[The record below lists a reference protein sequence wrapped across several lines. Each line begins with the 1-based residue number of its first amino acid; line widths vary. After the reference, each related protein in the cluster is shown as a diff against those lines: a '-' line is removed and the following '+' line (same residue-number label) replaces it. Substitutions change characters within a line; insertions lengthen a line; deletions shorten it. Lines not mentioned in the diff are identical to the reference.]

1 MIIPPY
7 LKAGDE
13 VIIIASARK
22 ISSEEL
28 APAIEKLNNAGL
40 TVILGKHI
48 FEIENQFDGTD
59 QQRTHDLQWALDHP
73 TAKAIVFARGG
84 YGTVRLINSID
95 FSQFKKN
102 PKWIVGYSDI
112 TVLHNAILNI
122 GISTMHATMAF
133 SFSKNEES
141 TTSLI
146 NTLLGIHKCIS
157 CEASI
162 YNKNGIAN
170 AEIVGGNLSI
180 LYSIAGTPYDIDTTN
195 KILFIEDLDEYLY
208 HIDRMMMQLKLS
220 GKLSNLKGIII
231 GGMSD
236 MRDNTIPFGKTA
248 EEIISEAVKEYNY
261 PVCFNFPAGHIEKN
275 LAIVFGKTALLNVE
289 ANQSTLSYL

>member
-48 FEIENQFDGTD
+48 FEIENQFAGTD

-122 GISTMHATMAF
+122 GIATIHATMAF

-146 NTLLGIHKCIS
+146 NTLLGIHKSIS
-157 CEASI
+157 YEASI
-162 YNKNGIAN
+162 YNKTGLAN

-220 GKLSNLKGIII
+220 GKLSNLKGLII

-236 MRDNTIPFGKTA
+236 MRDNTIPFGKTT

>member
-48 FEIENQFDGTD
+48 FEIENQFAGTD

-102 PKWIVGYSDI
+102 PK
-112 TVLHNAILNI
+112 
-122 GISTMHATMAF
+122 
-133 SFSKNEES
+133 
-141 TTSLI
+141 
-146 NTLLGIHKCIS
+146 
-157 CEASI
+157 
-162 YNKNGIAN
+162 
-170 AEIVGGNLSI
+170 
-180 LYSIAGTPYDIDTTN
+180 
-195 KILFIEDLDEYLY
+195 
-208 HIDRMMMQLKLS
+208 
-220 GKLSNLKGIII
+220 
-231 GGMSD
+231 
-236 MRDNTIPFGKTA
+236 
-248 EEIISEAVKEYNY
+248 
-261 PVCFNFPAGHIEKN
+261 
-275 LAIVFGKTALLNVE
+275 
-289 ANQSTLSYL
+289 